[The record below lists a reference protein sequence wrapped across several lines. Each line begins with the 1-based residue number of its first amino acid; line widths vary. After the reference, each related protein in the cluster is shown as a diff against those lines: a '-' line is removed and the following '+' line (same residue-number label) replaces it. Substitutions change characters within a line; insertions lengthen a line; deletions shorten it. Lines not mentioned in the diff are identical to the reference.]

1 MRSHLHSCGAVRV
14 RMPKRLLHPSPHL
27 TAITMTPLPS
37 ARAALA
43 MSAVLLSLAVA
54 QNCTAPPPS
63 SSFDYSTMDG
73 AWYEIA
79 RIQTAGG
86 NALQVGGW
94 VEWGQRLAKRAC
106 ALFEPGWVECGPSLL
121 GNARLCTI

>member
-1 MRSHLHSCGAVRV
+1 MARVLHAVLTCTLAGQCACA
-14 RMPKRLLHPSPHL
+14 RLNAFLHPSLYLQPS
-27 TAITMTPLPS
+27 MTPLRS

-43 MSAVLLSLAVA
+43 MSAMLLSLAGA

-86 NALQVGGW
+86 NALQVGGLGGW
-94 VEWGQRLAKRAC
+94 VGGVVPITLGKACLC
-106 ALFEPGWVECGPSLL
+106 ALFEPG
-121 GNARLCTI
+121 